1 MGKCIYV
8 YCVAQEPFHL
18 IEQGVFKAD
27 LYSLE
32 HHGLRVLARTVSTDD
47 FLETKFQENVKNIQW
62 LKHWALEH
70 HEILAALVGVVT
82 FLPFKFATVFHSE
95 KNVVAMLDKHE
106 VAMKEQLRKLSGKLE
121 YGVKAWADDEVVRG
135 YVTKVCPEIKAFDK
149 EISISSPGKAFFLK
163 KKRDI
168 TLEHEA
174 QSFFEKHVRES
185 MLCLASH
192 TRENSLPAREMA
204 NGEGKNGLKADF
216 LVEHPEKEIF
226 LHELDAKKRS
236 LRACGIHLECT
247 GPWPPYNF
255 ADFSVQ

>member
-8 YCVAQEPFHL
+8 YCVTQEPFHL
-18 IEQGVFKAD
+18 IEKGELGAD

-32 HHGLRVLARTVSTDD
+32 HHGLRVLARTVSSDD
-47 FLETKFQENVKNIQW
+47 FAETNFQENVKNIVW
-62 LKHWALEH
+62 LKTWALEH
-70 HEILAALVGVVT
+70 HEILASFVGVVT

-106 VAMKEQLRKLSGKLE
+106 LAMKEQLRKLSGKVE
-121 YGVKAWADDEVVRG
+121 YGVKAWADDEAVKG
-135 YVTKVCPEIKAFDK
+135 YVVTVSPGVRAFDQ
-149 EISISSPGKAFFLK
+149 EIAGSSPGKAYFLK
-163 KKRDI
+163 KKREI

-174 QSFFEKHVRES
+174 QSFFEKHVHES

-192 TRENSLPAREMA
+192 TQENSLPAREMA
-204 NGEGKNGLKADF
+204 DSDGKNGLKADF
-216 LVEHPEKEIF
+216 LVEHPEKEVF
-226 LHELDAKKRS
+226 LHELEAKKRA
-236 LRACGIHLECT
+236 LRTCGIHLECT